1 MPKNQITK
9 EEIKKIMGTKGKV
22 RGVVF
27 QTDAEYVRLK
37 KGEEGLRLLEKKTKE
52 FGYPIEYGKIKT
64 MDWYPLGLRAL
75 SLLAV
80 KETFYWGDK
89 EIDDMGNSA
98 PKYSFVVKMLLR
110 YFLSLRRSLEE
121 VPTYWA
127 KHYTAGEME
136 FVELDE
142 KKKYYI
148 IRLKNF
154 KIHPI
159 WCTYLTGYY
168 RRFTQY
174 VIKSEKVTI
183 EETKCMFKGD
193 PYHEFIGRWE

>member
-1 MPKNQITK
+1 M
-9 EEIKKIMGTKGKV
+9 EEIKKLIESRGKV

-27 QTDAEYVRLK
+27 QTDAEYVRQK
-37 KGEEGLRLLEKKTKE
+37 KGEEGLKALEKKTKE
-52 FGYPIEYGKIKT
+52 LGYPIDYDRIKT
-64 MDWYPLGLRAL
+64 MDWYSLGGRVV
-75 SLLAV
+75 SLLAA
-80 KETFYWGDK
+80 KEVFNWGNK

-98 PKYSFVVKMLLR
+98 PKYSFVVKMLLK

-127 KHYTAGEME
+127 KHYTVGELE
-136 FVELDE
+136 FIELDE
-142 KKKYYI
+142 EKKYYI

-159 WCTYLTGYY
+159 LCTYLVGYF
-168 RRFTQY
+168 RRFSQY
-174 VIKSEKVTI
+174 VIKSKKITV

-193 PYHEFIGRWE
+193 PYHEFVGRWE